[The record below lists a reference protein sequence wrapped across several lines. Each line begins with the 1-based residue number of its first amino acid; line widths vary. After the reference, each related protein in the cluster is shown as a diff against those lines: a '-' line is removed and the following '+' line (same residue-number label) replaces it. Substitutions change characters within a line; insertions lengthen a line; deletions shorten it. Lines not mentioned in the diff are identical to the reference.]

1 MIETDLTFK
10 LQTLIIKGRFQI
22 QYSVV
27 KKEGMPKQSLTQLNL
42 PFLK

>member
-1 MIETDLTFK
+1 MIETNLIVK
-10 LQTLIIKGRFQI
+10 LQELIIKGRFQI

-27 KKEGMPKQSLTQLNL
+27 KKEGTPKQSLTQLKL